1 MSSPSDAA
9 PDRSPAAG
17 EETKSRLSRKRVTVI
32 TATAL
37 SLLEAC
43 GLEPSPSRSEK
54 TAGKGPK
61 TAQEA
66 APAGKAPA
74 NDREKSRQ
82 RIRHLPGAGTPA
94 EKRRPRR
101 ARSPG
106 QMRETCRKKMRRWPL
121 PPAMFRK
128 SLRWSRLTARLLLRP
143 RLPDLLSLRKRHLPG
158 VAVRPVRRLS
168 PCPTEGRLPR
178 PGLKDRWPHR

>member
-1 MSSPSDAA
+1 MYRTSDRVPRPSSRPRPSRCWR
-9 PDRSPAAG
+9 PVV
-17 EETKSRLSRKRVTVI
+17 LSRRRRGRKRRQGRGKRQRRT
-32 TATAL
+32 
-37 SLLEAC
+37 LLRP
-43 GLEPSPSRSEK
+43 GRPRR
-54 TAGKGPK
+54 TTGK
-61 TAQEA
+61 
-66 APAGKAPA
+66 
-74 NDREKSRQ
+74 KSRQ
-82 RIRHLPGAGTPA
+82 RIRHLPGAGIPT

-101 ARSPG
+101 TRSPG

-128 SLRWSRLTARLLLRP
+128 ALRWSRLTARHLLRP